1 MEKYGNFKLTS
12 FEEGGHGIQ
21 NKVYEGK
28 YEYDGKEWDI
38 MDWCFSQVKGT
49 T

>member
-1 MEKYGNFKLTS
+1 MATLNLHHSKKADMEF
-12 FEEGGHGIQ
+12 